1 MQALIQ
7 FLPTAFIYS
16 IILALALWLLALMV
30 RRNDIVDSAWGLG
43 IAGLSWLAWV
53 SHGMLLSFVT
63 IIPLILV
70 SVWALRLSIHIAL
83 RSSNEEDPRY
93 YAWRMKWLEHGGL
106 YFVIRSFFQIFL
118 LQALLM
124 ILVSLPVVVAIIFAH
139 DGGWAVQHWWQW
151 IGILVWLEGMF
162 FEVVGDWQLAHFI
175 KMKKK
180 KLIPTDIVLDR
191 GMWAW
196 TRHPNYFGEIELWWG
211 MFLILLSPA
220 LPGWGIIAVLSPLFM
235 TITLRYI
242 SGVPMTEA
250 LMIKLF
256 PEKYRDYMNEVPM
269 LFPQFPDRDW
279 RYRYLKQK

>member
-1 MQALIQ
+1 MSVLVQ

-16 IILALALWLLALMV
+16 IILAVSLLILALIK
-30 RRNDIVDSAWGLG
+30 RRNDIVDVAWGLG
-43 IAGLSWLAWV
+43 IAGLGWLAWI
-53 SHGMLLSFVT
+53 SHGMNFSLLSLV
-63 IIPLILV
+63 PLILV
-70 SVWALRLSIHIAL
+70 SIWAVRLSMHIAL
-83 RSSNEEDPRY
+83 RSGNHEDPRY
-93 YAWRMKWLEHGGL
+93 SAWRKQWLEKGGI
-106 YFVIRSFFQIFL
+106 YFVTRSFLQVFL
-118 LQALLM
+118 LQAFLM
-124 ILVSLPVVVAIIFAH
+124 IVVSLPVVVAMIFVH
-139 DGGWAVQHWWQW
+139 DGGWMMQHWWQW
-151 IGILVWLEGMF
+151 IGVLIWLEGMF
-162 FEVVGDWQLAHFI
+162 FEVVGDWQLAYFI

-180 KLIPTDIVLDR
+180 GLVPTSAMLDR

-211 MFLILLSPA
+211 MFIMVLSPA

-256 PEKYRDYMNEVPM
+256 PEKYREYMNEVPM

-279 RYRYLKQK
+279 QYRYKK